1 MSIGYAETA
10 PSRAEVVEFPDL
22 GHMAP
27 VTHPERVNEAIRG
40 FLDRN

>member
-27 VTHPERVNEAIRG
+27 VTHPERVNGAIRV

>member
-1 MSIGYAETA
+1 MKSGYLEAA
-10 PSRAEVVEFPDL
+10 PSRAEGVESPDL

-27 VTHPERVNEAIRG
+27 VTRPERVNEAIRA